1 MRTAASVLVFS
12 VLVLRALGSGDQV
25 WSVVPAAG
33 VARSLEGVVVPG
45 AMSDEVV
52 RTVGSNPAGAPR
64 QIAPRRILAVDLP
77 GLSGVR
83 IHEPASAKGPDAPIP
98 SDAHWPDAHGRIAL
112 VSPAT
117 AGAPRDRGPR
127 NAPEAQV
134 ARGQAGGET
143 VFQCCGIITGGDA
156 GPVAI
161 LDGRI
166 VRAGDSIGEYGV
178 AEIRADAVLL
188 ERAGAYI
195 VIPRGRSTTVVLSD
209 R

>member
-1 MRTAASVLVFS
+1 MRTAASALVFS

-52 RTVGSNPAGAPR
+52 RTVGSNPAGAPH
-64 QIAPRRILAVDLP
+64 QVAPRRILAVELP

-83 IHEPASAKGPDAPIP
+83 VREPAVAKVSDAPIP
-98 SDAHWPDAHGRIAL
+98 ADAHWPDAHGRIAL
-112 VSPAT
+112 VSPAMP
-117 AGAPRDRGPR
+117 GAPGDRGSRNPR
-127 NAPEAQV
+127 EAQG
-134 ARGQAGGET
+134 ARGQTGGET
-143 VFQCCGIITGGDA
+143 VFACGGIITGGDA

-161 LDGRI
+161 LNGRI
-166 VRAGDSIGEYGV
+166 VRPGDSLGEYGV
-178 AEIRADAVLL
+178 AAIQADAVLL
-188 ERAGAYI
+188 ERAGAHI
-195 VIPRGRSTTVVLSD
+195 VIPRGRSTTVALSD

>member
-1 MRTAASVLVFS
+1 MRTAASALVFS
-12 VLVLRALGSGDQV
+12 ALALRALGSGDQV

-33 VARSLEGVVVPG
+33 VTRSLEGVVVPG
-45 AMSDEVV
+45 ALSDEVV
-52 RTVGSNPAGAPR
+52 KTIGSNREGALR
-64 QIAPRRILAVDLP
+64 QIAPRRVLAVDLP

-83 IHEPASAKGPDAPIP
+83 VEEPAAAKGSDAPIP
-98 SDAHWPDAHGRIAL
+98 TDAQWPDAHGRIAL

-117 AGAPRDRGPR
+117 PEAPRDRGPR
-127 NAPEAQV
+127 NPPEARV

-143 VFQCCGIITGGDA
+143 VFACGGIITGGDA

-166 VRAGDSIGEYGV
+166 VRPGDSLGEYRV
-178 AEIRADAVLL
+178 AAIQADAVLL
-188 ERAGAYI
+188 ERAGACV
-195 VIPRGRSTTVVLSD
+195 VIPRGRSTTVTLSE